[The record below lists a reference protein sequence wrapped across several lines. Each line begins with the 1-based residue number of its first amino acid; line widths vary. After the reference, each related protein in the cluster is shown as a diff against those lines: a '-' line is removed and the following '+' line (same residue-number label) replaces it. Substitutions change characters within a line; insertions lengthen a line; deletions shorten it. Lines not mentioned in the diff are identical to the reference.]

1 MNSDVTFSLIPN
13 LTSHVILKIALNSIT
28 KMYLHDICPEVF
40 DPALPPSRGVG
51 VAEIAQRSQI
61 IARSLI
67 VPLGG
72 RVQRRTNCSLNRDK
86 SFQLISADVSGVSV
100 MSSRFC
106 PGNQLSTSPRA
117 LRCSIKLTYAPGH
130 LLSKSL
136 TAVS

>member
-1 MNSDVTFSLIPN
+1 M
-13 LTSHVILKIALNSIT
+13 SHVILKIALNSIT
-28 KMYLHDICPEVF
+28 KIYLHDICPEVF

-51 VAEIAQRSQI
+51 VAEIAQLECSRSQI

-86 SFQLISADVSGVSV
+86 SFQLIAADVSGVSV